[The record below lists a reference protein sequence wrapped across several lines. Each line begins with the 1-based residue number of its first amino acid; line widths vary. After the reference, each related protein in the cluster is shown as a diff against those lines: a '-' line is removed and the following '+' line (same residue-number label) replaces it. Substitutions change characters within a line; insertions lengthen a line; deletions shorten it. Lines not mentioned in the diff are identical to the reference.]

1 MKNIAVNRVN
11 PRNLT
16 INFQITNGFASLL
29 HTRILQFGIALLFIL
44 FIGKTSFGQAVGDY
58 RSNAATMNWSTDASW
73 EIYNG
78 SAWVAVSTEGYPG
91 ELGVS
96 GTVTIQSGH
105 TVTLNVSPANNIGSF
120 DIIGS
125 LNLSTGSININ
136 GTTII
141 SGSLTDNSNTG
152 TNTFTGK
159 VTINVGGSFS
169 TGNTSPLNFGGG
181 IENNGT
187 FSQTA
192 AGVITFTAD
201 QTLSGTNVITTTGNI
216 NITAGR
222 TLTNSGS
229 VSISGVLNNGNS
241 ASTWIN
247 SDNSTLTYLSGT
259 LPMNTNGTLTASAT
273 GNTVIYNR
281 NNAQTV
287 KITDYYNLNIAN
299 GNTKTLASNTS
310 FTIFN
315 NLNVALATTFQ
326 ALNVN
331 GTGVLTID
339 GDLVNDGTINMR
351 LSATRYM
358 NVVLTKSTNAISAN
372 GAYTFNTLTI
382 GGDAVTWSSASIIN
396 MYGDF
401 LNNTITSLNITAGTF
416 YFNSGGNQSIGGTS
430 PTTFNDLTINNADI
444 TLNND
449 VTVTGV
455 YTMNNGGTT
464 FNLNAYNLTI
474 NGSYVRTNGS
484 FIGNAASNLVLNC
497 TASDQNLSFTT
508 SLSLNDLTINNS
520 SASYF
525 LLSAITTSN
534 YNATDGVLTLSA
546 NLTTSNFNSV
556 AGVLQNNN
564 ADRTFTVNNDITIA
578 PGFTLRTN
586 QTVTANRIFTV
597 RTTGNFTNNGT
608 VDLYHF
614 TGTFHSMGE
623 LQFNGATDVT
633 LGGTSTSE
641 IGRIRVDKGTGQA
654 AIVDVISPI
663 TLYNA
668 DVTYNQNIIL
678 TNGTLKIS
686 SASTLL
692 PYYGDRT
699 IFNNSGRL
707 WLNNASASIGWNSLF
722 GFCNFSGTLKID
734 QGTFT
739 MGDGNDYFQIDN
751 SGVLDMTGG
760 LLNIYGRLTLN
771 TGATPTNAT
780 FTMSGGEIKVD
791 PQHTFNIPNNQ
802 QIVTF
807 SSNSVVNFTG
817 GTLTVVDPLFDR
829 QDLNQNSIDITGYV
843 GAKNF
848 IGSTIQFGDGISV
861 SNGDAGFPGFCI
873 WTPSAVQLGNIILNN
888 PGGTSRAFVNR
899 TGVDIYCN
907 NLTITTLNDQ
917 YITSGRILDIKG
929 NFINNGVLNASS
941 AGSHLRFTGLNAQAF
956 SGTGSITAT
965 IPTLTFN
972 NTSATGV
979 TLNAP
984 LGATTVNLTDGN
996 VYTSSANLLT
1006 VYGTSPTTSLVGG
1019 GVNSF
1024 VVGPIRRTIAPGA
1037 SSDYI
1042 FPIGEGTNYRSFEMI
1057 GTVTGGSGTG
1067 YITAEAIVGSTGG
1080 TGGVGI
1086 VSSLN
1091 AENTYW
1097 EIQNALNTVSITSVD
1112 NIQLYYTKPPTP
1124 TKTIG
1129 QSNTGLTGVYNPIG
1143 GTQTGGYVAS
1153 DPGKYNLT
1161 GINPN
1166 GTTYLVI
1173 AEETPDNTWY
1183 SLISGDW
1190 DNWETWTLDPSGA
1203 LPINPGHLTPSTS
1216 PTSTLD
1222 DVVIINGK
1230 TVTVNSDTKIND
1242 IITVNGRLDINT
1254 TTGHSFNKIRG
1265 TGRILL
1271 QGDNFPAGDA
1281 THFVTEGQG
1290 EGTVVYQTKSGL
1302 TSYNLATARTFFNVE
1317 VELFQSTDIITQLAD
1332 YTINGSLTINKGVFQ
1347 INDNTATTILNLTVA
1362 KDVLVESIGS
1372 ITVGTGNTI
1381 GTYVIPTSVPTYFH
1395 SIFHQFKVSGNF
1407 TNNGIVKLTNLTA
1420 PDYNS
1425 FATNGAVTLTMQG
1438 AANNSMTLNNT
1449 SWLYN
1454 LIIDKGI
1461 DKSYILDLYSAN
1473 TSYFVLFGPNSVGRS
1488 ETAPFSAA
1496 NPQVRKA
1503 LWVKNGTL
1511 KLTGNILIPSLS
1523 EGQDAGGNGDYAIG
1537 QNARFWIAGANVTVY
1552 STASNVSQITG
1563 FPATDGVQTNTTNQA
1578 MSVYGE
1584 YKITD
1589 GFFSTRNSAGFIF
1602 WAAADAQVKIEGGVS
1617 DVAQFRAGG
1626 GAGVASYIQTGGQLI
1641 VRGNQTEAGEVSGA
1655 YPLFG
1660 FDDATGVFNMSG
1672 GEILM
1677 RDISVTSV
1685 PLTTTITNG
1694 FYVPSAEGNYSV
1706 TGGTVTIE
1714 TASGNDFE
1722 ISSTAPI
1729 YNLVIKRLSGAGVSI
1744 IRQNSNINVLND
1756 FTLGS
1761 NTQLDV
1767 MDDFDNAIHNLS
1779 VGRNFTIE
1787 DNALYQFRTNTTTFN
1802 GTEDATLYIGD
1813 ITALT
1818 NPSYVDPE
1826 GAAAYADWEHPFY
1839 KFVVNKPS
1847 DKTLF
1852 FASKDPGDNGST
1864 ALVKTP
1870 TGGKNIND
1878 WRSNLVKVIDDFEL
1892 LSGRVDLTLYSL
1904 RLYDDITNY
1913 GILAVDAIPTNSIV
1927 RTRKEAV
1934 PSTRIVKTTD
1944 NAYFG
1949 NLRLNCDNT
1958 ILQFTSNVYIGRMEY
1973 KHGRMYISK
1982 YNLKIDDLVVSHE
1995 NEARFDFDGDGNAN
2009 EAGERQKFS
2018 VADMIITDGN
2028 ASDGGLSLLVN
2039 SAKTYYF
2046 PIGVGTDA
2054 TELLRNNSKFTPVE
2068 LTISSAPSS
2077 GYITIRPVDA
2087 VLQTTN
2093 LTGGNVLDY
2102 YWRISCSGFT
2112 TNPAFSSM
2120 YMLADDR
2127 DIPTGTFAGLNF
2139 YTGWV
2144 EDGIDANA
2152 NGFKFD
2158 RFYEALDDVDFTR
2171 TFNNYT
2177 YSTNKWIRFNN
2188 TGTDVPPTATLVGGN
2203 FTAGVAGRF
2212 TGSPR
2217 VFYTRTRGDGYTI
2230 KWNNGN
2236 NWTFAP
2242 TDLDLNGQVDPYEYH
2257 DRNQPVAGTWP
2268 VAGDIAV
2275 IGWIPWG
2282 DGTGTGDLAD
2292 GAPHGITADDY
2303 TVQCASL
2310 IFNQMLDASGNP
2322 TSRYYSRNFQFRPT
2336 LCINSDNG
2344 GINTGTISGEGM
2356 FWIRSDGNQ
2365 ADPSF
2370 AGIDIGDF
2378 VSNDSSYFVYE
2389 STSNAFVYNN
2399 IPAEV
2404 PNLLIAGNG
2413 WGSIDR
2419 DFTISTDLNV
2429 RQNFELLGDVN
2440 LVLSSGAT
2448 GNISVG
2454 KNLRVFR
2461 STASGNDSG
2470 GDGEIAFP
2478 NNASRTVEVFGDVE
2492 LVNSNAILRVRTPN
2506 AAGIPSNLI
2515 VHGNLLQNNTTG
2527 GGFQLYTVAG
2537 QDYINLTLKGSGNH
2551 SYTVSSGTTGNF
2563 YNLTLDKGTDQ
2574 TNSFT
2579 LNSNCTINGPT
2590 SGVGVSKAITLING
2604 KLILNNPLLNLNLTT
2619 GNDNFVIPATAAVEI
2634 RQGRANATGNSG
2646 IFLNGLLEITGGTLD
2661 MSGGNNFIEYTSD
2674 GNSTINI
2681 TSGSLTVGSQIRRQT
2696 TTEEG
2701 ILKFTQTGG
2710 TVILSQ
2716 FSAPQNNRGVLEILN
2731 AGSSFTQ
2738 AAGAKITI
2746 ANAQTAATFPAV
2758 YLAPEN
2764 YSLGLGSEIQF
2775 GNANTNAS
2783 QTIGLYSNIPLQ
2795 NISTNEAS
2803 ALSPKVKV
2811 KVWYQD
2817 ITFNEN
2823 VSIAANT
2830 ELNSDGWNITVKG
2843 NWTNNGTY
2851 TPAGNITS
2859 FSGNSTQEITGATT
2873 FYDFKKTANNT
2884 VNINSNITVLNE
2896 FHLLNGTLADRGNEI
2911 MVYGNLFNN
2920 GIHDWGNAGN
2930 GISMLGTQ
2938 QQVLESTGTWGKISI
2953 NNPNGVL
2960 VNTTSASIFVDDAVN
2975 LIAGVFDIGKNLLVM
2990 KENAVFIPGNPF
3002 SENNMVQ
3009 PNLSFT
3015 DNGIKKYFLSSYS
3028 GILTFPIGSQSK
3040 YTPVIM
3046 NIAST
3051 GAGSIRV
3058 KAANE
3063 IHPTIIEDTETC
3075 TDNIVD
3081 QSNVLKYHWTLDA
3094 KDGLSGFNADVSMK
3108 YYSADA
3114 GVVAPYTL
3122 ADYITAKLILGTT
3135 FWNKYSYDDF
3145 DEANNLLLY
3154 SFINADAT
3162 SINGDY
3168 TAGVQATCGG
3178 AIPDIIPAYIS
3189 MATGNWTDIMN
3200 WAVYNT
3206 VTHATGAAGV
3216 NIPTGGPRGA
3226 IAIIDTPH
3234 RIVMNQNYL
3243 SNYRTTIN
3251 GILDAG
3257 LSFGQRLGVVDGIG
3271 ELYIESGDLPAAVY
3285 DDFILPNTGT
3295 FHFGGATNYDILS
3308 NFPQINNLKV
3318 SGIGQRR
3325 FPNIDLTMVGALVI
3339 DGTDNTLLLKNEHNQ
3354 RVEVQKNIT
3363 FNAGSFDA
3371 GTGINAVFVI
3381 GGTAAQTISGT
3392 GSFTGSNA
3400 FNHFVM
3406 NNSAGLTL
3414 LKPAEID
3421 QTLSFTNGIIYTDAT
3436 NTLTLNNSS
3445 ETIVTGAGSTNFV
3458 DGPLKKNMLSG
3469 GSFNFPTGDDTRY
3482 GFVSLSSADAGI
3494 WTAEYFSTGHSG
3506 MASPP
3511 ITSPLTLASA
3521 FEYWTVS
3528 GPGAGTMANVTLRW
3542 DNLSDI
3548 KPPVTTLGAAGI
3560 RVAQLNTGTSKWEET
3575 ASTGT
3580 GNNTDGT
3587 VSTSSRLTLGTHD
3600 YTLACVGPLNY
3611 RARFAINTAVC
3622 IGTDIPIEFL
3632 GGAPLNYSIKYTDGV
3647 TTYSIT
3653 GITATTTTIP
3663 TATAGVYQITEFK
3676 YNNDLGVGEADA
3688 STITVR
3694 DNPSTADAGLDQ
3706 TDASMCG
3713 KTATNLN
3720 AVAPT
3725 SGTGTWSIVSGL
3737 GGFITSPNTPS
3748 SLFSGVAGETYTL
3761 RWTVRNSPCV
3771 ASTDEVTISFLQNPV
3786 VAIIQGNT
3794 SACASYTDPFE
3805 VTSGYSG
3812 YSWVVED
3819 GLGTVTGTGNSVNIS
3834 WLPNSGIFFGALAGA
3849 TSVVKKVTVTVT
3861 NGGCSTD
3868 VVWDVTIHRTPET
3881 GSQYHVPNNFGL

>member
-1 MKNIAVNRVN
+1 VSHLSGLRIDGNLNGNGAGSPTFKNNDD
-11 PRNLT
+11 
-16 INFQITNGFASLL
+16 
-29 HTRILQFGIALLFIL
+29 RIF
-44 FIGKTSFGQAVGDY
+44 DY
-58 RSNAATMNWSTDASW
+58 R
-73 EIYNG
+73 
-78 SAWVAVSTEGYPG
+78 
-91 ELGVS
+91 
-96 GTVTIQSGH
+96 GT
-105 TVTLNVSPANNIGSF
+105 NSPMA
-120 DIIGS
+120 
-125 LNLSTGSININ
+125 
-136 GTTII
+136 
-141 SGSLTDNSNTG
+141 TG
-152 TNTFTGK
+152 TFD
-159 VTINVGGSFS
+159 V
-169 TGNTSPLNFGGG
+169 
-181 IENNGT
+181 
-187 FSQTA
+187 
-192 AGVITFTAD
+192 D
-201 QTLSGTNVITTTGNI
+201 Q
-216 NITAGR
+216 
-222 TLTNSGS
+222 
-229 VSISGVLNNGNS
+229 
-241 ASTWIN
+241 
-247 SDNSTLTYLSGT
+247 
-259 LPMNTNGTLTASAT
+259 T

-281 NNAQTV
+281 NTAQTV

-310 FTIFN
+310 FTILN
-315 NLNVALATTFQ
+315 NLNVALLTIFQ

-351 LSATRYM
+351 RSGTQFM
-358 NVVLTKSTNAISAN
+358 NVVLTKNTNTISAS

-382 GGDAVTWSSASIIN
+382 GGDAVTWSSPSIIN

-401 LNNTITSLNITAGTF
+401 VNNTTTSLDINGGTF
-416 YFNSGGNQSIGGTS
+416 YFDNGGNQSIGGTKS
-430 PTTFNDLTINNADI
+430 TTFNNLTINNADI
-444 TLNND
+444 TINRD
-449 VTVTGV
+449 VIVSGI

-497 TASDQNLSFTT
+497 SASDQNLSFVTT
-508 SLSLNDLTINNS
+508 LSLNDLTINNS

-525 LLSAITTSN
+525 LISAITTSN
-534 YNATDGVLTLSA
+534 YIATDGILTLSA

-556 AGVLQNNN
+556 AGILQNDIN
-564 ADRTFTVNNDITIA
+564 DRTFTVNNDITIA
-578 PGFTLRTN
+578 PGFTLRSN
-586 QTVTANRIFTV
+586 QAVTANRTFTV

-668 DVTYNQNIIL
+668 DATYNQNIIL

-760 LLNIYGRLTLN
+760 LLTIYGRLTLN
-771 TGATPTNAT
+771 TGVAPTNAT
-780 FTMSGGEIKVD
+780 FTMTGGEIKVD
-791 PQHTFNIPNNQ
+791 PQHTVPLANNVQ
-802 QIVTF
+802 LVNFVANCI
-807 SSNSVVNFTG
+807 VNFTG
-817 GTLTVVDPLFDR
+817 GKLTVVDPHLAKDNIGR
-829 QDLNQNSIDITGYV
+829 NSVEILGIPAT
-843 GAKNF
+843 KNF
-848 IGSTIQFGDGISV
+848 IGSTIQFGDGV
-861 SNGDAGFPGFCI
+861 STSDGNATFPGFCI
-873 WTPSAVQLGNIILNN
+873 YTANPIQLGNIILNN
-888 PGGTSRAFVNR
+888 PGGNNRQFVGRDN
-899 TGVDIYCN
+899 THIYAN
-907 NLTITTLNDQ
+907 DLIITTANDE
-917 YITSGRILDIKG
+917 YITTGRILELKG
-929 NFINNGVLNASS
+929 DLVNNGTLTANTGA
-941 AGSHLRFTGLNAQAF
+941 SHLIF
-956 SGTGSITAT
+956 SGVQAQTYSGSGAITGT

-996 VYTSSANLLT
+996 VYTSSAGLLT
-1006 VYGTSPTTSLVGG
+1006 VYGTAPANFTGG
-1019 GVNSF
+1019 SATNF
-1024 VVGPIRRTIAPGA
+1024 VAGPLRRYFAPA
-1037 SSDYI
+1037 ALTDYI
-1042 FPIGEGTNYRSFEMI
+1042 FPIGTVTDYRSFEMI

-1067 YITAEAIVGSTGG
+1067 YITAEAISGQTGG

-1097 EIQNALNTVSITSVD
+1097 EIQNALNTVSLTSVD
-1112 NIQLYYTKPPTP
+1112 NIQLYYTKPATP

-1143 GTQTGGYVAS
+1143 GLQTGSYVVS
-1153 DPGKYNLT
+1153 DQYNLT
-1161 GINPN
+1161 GINPA
-1166 GTTYLVI
+1166 GTAYLVI

-1203 LPINPGHLTPSTS
+1203 LPINPDHRTPSTS

-1230 TVTVNSDTKIND
+1230 TVTINSDTKIND

-1254 TTGHSFNKIRG
+1254 TNGHSFNKIRG

-1302 TSYNLATARTFFNVE
+1302 TTYDLATARTFYTVE
-1317 VELFQSTDIITQLAD
+1317 VELFQNTDAIVQLAD
-1332 YTINGSLTINKGVFQ
+1332 YTINGSLSINKGIFK
-1347 INDNTATTILNLTVA
+1347 INDDAATTILNLTVA
-1362 KDVLVESIGS
+1362 KDVLVKSNGS
-1372 ITVGTGNTI
+1372 ITVGAGNTI

-1438 AANNSMTLNNT
+1438 ATNNSLTLNNT

-1454 LIIDKGI
+1454 LIIDKGV
-1461 DKSYILDLYSAN
+1461 DKTYILDLYSAN
-1473 TSYFVLFGPNSVGRS
+1473 TSHFVLFGPNSVGRD
-1488 ETAPFSAA
+1488 APAGYSAS

-1503 LWVKNGTL
+1503 LFIKNGTL

-1523 EGQDAGGNGDYAIG
+1523 EGSEVGGNGDYAIG

-1563 FPATDGVQTNTTNQA
+1563 FPAADGVQAGSSNQA

-1584 YKITD
+1584 FKISD
-1589 GFFSTRNSAGFIF
+1589 GFFGTRNSAGFIF
-1602 WAAADAQVKIEGGVS
+1602 WAAADAQVKIEGGIS

-1641 VRGNQTEAGEVSGA
+1641 VRGNTTEAGEVSGG
-1655 YPLFG
+1655 YPIFG

-1672 GEILM
+1672 GEILI
-1677 RDISVTSV
+1677 RDNT
-1685 PLTTTITNG
+1685 G
-1694 FYVPSAEGNYSV
+1694 AAKGDFYLPCAVGNYSV
-1706 TGGTVTIE
+1706 TGGKVTVELPQAFNFRLMSLPNLWNLEAKLLSGSTVTNIQLDTTLKVSNDLILRPNINLIAASSAIDVNDVYIGGSMIIE
-1714 TASGNDFE
+1714 
-1722 ISSTAPI
+1722 
-1729 YNLVIKRLSGAGVSI
+1729 SGATYDPI
-1744 IRQNSNINVLND
+1744 
-1756 FTLGS
+1756 F
-1761 NTQLDV
+1761 
-1767 MDDFDNAIHNLS
+1767 NA
-1779 VGRNFTIE
+1779 
-1787 DNALYQFRTNTTTFN
+1787 TTFN
-1802 GTEDATLYIGD
+1802 TTYFNQTDATSAIDTLFWDNAAITELELGNFVLDRNHGNQLRLVSSVARPNAD
-1813 ITALT
+1813 IT
-1818 NPSYVDPE
+1818 VD
-1826 GAAAYADWEHPFY
+1826 
-1839 KFVVNKPS
+1839 VNG
-1847 DKTLF
+1847 D
-1852 FASKDPGDNGST
+1852 AS
-1864 ALVKTP
+1864 V
-1870 TGGKNIND
+1870 
-1878 WRSNLVKVIDDFEL
+1878 
-1892 LSGRVDLTLYSL
+1892 LSGTFCQNRFTF
-1904 RLYDDITNY
+1904 RIWGDITNY
-1913 GILAVDAIPTNSIV
+1913 DRMGTWFPNGSGTYPTATGTPSAAQV
-1927 RTRKEAV
+1927 RFREDPPV
-1934 PSTRIVKTTD
+1934 IIRTD
-1944 NAYFG
+1944 NDAVFG
-1949 NLRLNCDNT
+1949 NLRFNVATSSQVQL
-1958 ILQFTSNVYIGRMEY
+1958 TSNVYIERMQFLRGNVY
-1973 KHGRMYISK
+1973 LKSF
-1982 YNLKIDDLVVSHE
+1982 NLKVDEIWDIDDNNFQDITTSSLLNIGATGITGNNIFYS
-1995 NEARFDFDGDGNAN
+1995 DG
-2009 EAGERQKFS
+2009 K
-2018 VADMIITDGN
+2018 
-2028 ASDGGLSLLVN
+2028 ASDGGLTLKVISNTLNESTANRRNSRGPISFLVGF
-2039 SAKTYYF
+2039 TTD
-2046 PIGVGTDA
+2046 GGT
-2054 TELLRNNSKFTPVE
+2054 
-2068 LTISSAPSS
+2068 TIYKRPAQLKVKNFVDD
-2077 GYITIRPVDA
+2077 GYVTIRVA
-2087 VLQTTN
+2087 KGELQTTN
-2093 LTGGNVLDY
+2093 LSGGEILQH
-2102 YWRISCSGFT
+2102 YWKVNYSD
-2112 TNPAFSSM
+2112 FST
-2120 YMLADDR
+2120 L
-2127 DIPTGTFAGLNF
+2127 PTAA
-2139 YTGWV
+2139 Y
-2144 EDGIDANA
+2144 
-2152 NGFKFD
+2152 
-2158 RFYEALDDVDFTR
+2158 RFYYYNQTGVANVDLSSGAVNELTYVPGKVQDEGSYLRSYESDPVADISDVDETSNIR
-2171 TFNNYT
+2171 TITFNGTSTASDFDQASFTGFALEKSNYT
-2177 YSTNKWIRFNN
+2177 C
-2188 TGTDVPPTATLVGGN
+2188 GVPL
-2203 FTAGVAGRF
+2203 RF

-2217 VFYTRTRGDGYTI
+2217 IFYTRTRGDGFPI

-2257 DRNQPVAGTWP
+2257 DRNQPFAGSFP

-2282 DGTGTGDLAD
+2282 DGTGTGDQAE
-2292 GAPHGITADDY
+2292 GAPHGICADN
-2303 TVQCASL
+2303 TVVQCAVL
-2310 IFNQMLDASGNP
+2310 KFNQMLDASGNP
-2322 TSRYYSRNFQFRPT
+2322 TSRFYSRNFQFRPT
-2336 LCINSDNG
+2336 LVINSGGG
-2344 GINTGTISGEGM
+2344 GINAGTITGEGM
-2356 FWIRSDGNQ
+2356 FWIRSDGAGAGNK

-2378 VSNDSSYFVYE
+2378 VRNDSSYFVYE
-2389 STSNAFVYNN
+2389 STSNAFIYNN

-2429 RQNFELLGDVN
+2429 RQNFELLGNVN

-2470 GDGEIAFP
+2470 GNGEIAFP
-2478 NNASRTVEVFGDVE
+2478 NNAFRTVEVFGDVE
-2492 LVNSNAILRVRTPN
+2492 LINSNAILRVRTPD
-2506 AAGIPSNLI
+2506 AAGTPSNLI
-2515 VHGNLLQNNTTG
+2515 VHGNLLQNNTAG
-2527 GGFQLYTVAG
+2527 GGFQLYTAAG

-2551 SYTVSSGTTGNF
+2551 NYTVSTGTTGNF
-2563 YNLTLDKGTDQ
+2563 YNLTLDKGTSQ
-2574 TNSFT
+2574 INTFT

-2590 SGVGVSKAITLING
+2590 SGVAVSKAITLKNG
-2604 KLILNNPLLNLNLTT
+2604 KLILNNSSLNLNLTT
-2619 GNDNFVIPATAAVEI
+2619 GNDNFVIPSTAAMEI

-2646 IFLNGLLEITGGTLD
+2646 IFLNGLLEITGGNLD

-2701 ILKFTQTGG
+2701 VLKFTQTGG

-2731 AGSSFTQ
+2731 AGSSFTL

-2758 YLAPEN
+2758 YLAPET

-2775 GNANTNAS
+2775 GNADTKAS

-2811 KVWYQD
+2811 KIWYQD

-2823 VSIAANT
+2823 VTIAANT

-2843 NWTNNGTY
+2843 NWINNGTY
-2851 TPAGNITS
+2851 TPAGNITY
-2859 FSGNSTQEITGATT
+2859 FSGSTTQEITGVTT
-2873 FYDFKKTANNT
+2873 FYDFRKTASNT
-2884 VNINSNITVLNE
+2884 ININNDITVLNE

-2930 GISMLGTQ
+2930 GISMIGTQ

-2953 NNPNGVL
+2953 NNPSGVL
-2960 VNTTSASIFVDDAVN
+2960 VNTTSASILIDDAVN

-2990 KENAVFIPGNPF
+2990 KQNAVFIPGNPF

-3015 DNGIKKYFLSSYS
+3015 DNGIKKYFLGTYS

-3046 NIAST
+3046 DITST

-3063 IHPTIIEDTETC
+3063 MHPTITEDTETC
-3075 TDNIVD
+3075 PDNIVD

-3108 YYSADA
+3108 YYSSDA

-3122 ADYITAKLILGTT
+3122 ADYLTAKLILGTT
-3135 FWNKYSYDDF
+3135 SWNKYSYDDF
-3145 DEANNLLLY
+3145 DEANNLLL
-3154 SFINADAT
+3154 FNFTNADAT
-3162 SINGDY
+3162 SMNGDY
-3168 TAGVQATCGG
+3168 TAGVEAACGG

-3189 MATGNWTDIMN
+3189 VATGDWTEIMN
-3200 WAVYNT
+3200 WAVYNP
-3206 VTHATGAAGV
+3206 VTHVTGAAGV

-3234 RIVMNQNYL
+3234 RIDMNQNYL
-3243 SNYRTTIN
+3243 SNYKTTIN

-3257 LSFGQRLGVVDGIG
+3257 LSFGQRLGVVDGTG
-3271 ELYIESGDLPAAVY
+3271 ELYVERGDLPAAIY

-3295 FHFGGATNYDILS
+3295 FNFGGTTNYDILS
-3308 NFPQINNLKV
+3308 EFPQINNLKV
-3318 SGIGQRR
+3318 SGTGERR
-3325 FPNIDLTMVGALVI
+3325 LPNIDLTMVGTLVI
-3339 DGTDNTLLLKNEHNQ
+3339 DGADNTLLLKNEHNQ
-3354 RVEVQKNIT
+3354 KIEVRRNIT
-3363 FNAGSFDA
+3363 FNAGTFDA
-3371 GTGINAVFVI
+3371 GTGINAIFVI
-3381 GGTAAQTISGT
+3381 GGTAAQTISGS
-3392 GSFTGSNA
+3392 GAFTGTNA

-3406 NNSAGLTL
+3406 NNTAGLTL
-3414 LKPAEID
+3414 LKPVEID
-3421 QTLSFTNGIIYTDAT
+3421 QTLTFTNGIIHTDAT
-3436 NTLTLNNSS
+3436 NILTLNNTS
-3445 ETIVTGAGSTNFV
+3445 ETIVTGAGNTKYI
-3458 DGPLKKNMLSG
+3458 DGPLKKSILSG
-3469 GSFNFPTGDDTRY
+3469 GKFTFPVGNDGRYAPTIITNTQPAGTDFWEVEYFDANPINNPVPLPPANKEVALQLVSEYEYWRVNGPASGTSPLQIRWDAYSILPAMTVNRTTNLKLVQWSTANTRWEIVTATISDGGINSGTILSNSAIGLAGDKYFTIGTTEGTPLPAAGFLTLDTTICAGSTITLRAMVTGDPDFSIDVYNGSSTTAYTGSASPITFSVSPAVNTTYTITEVTEDTD
-3482 GFVSLSSADAGI
+3482 GTPTSSTVTIFGDPVNVTVIPLPIQYNLTGGGTICEGNIPGLAIGLDDSDAGI
-3494 WTAEYFSTGHSG
+3494 NYELFAGV
-3506 MASPP
+3506 
-3511 ITSPLTLASA
+3511 TSVGI
-3521 FEYWTVS
+3521 W
-3528 GPGAGTMANVTLRW
+3528 AGTGLAI
-3542 DNLSDI
+3542 DF
-3548 KPPVTTLGAAGI
+3548 G
-3560 RVAQLNTGTSKWEET
+3560 
-3575 ASTGT
+3575 
-3580 GNNTDGT
+3580 
-3587 VSTSSRLTLGTHD
+3587 D
-3600 YTLACVGPLNY
+3600 YSP
-3611 RARFAINTAVC
+3611 
-3622 IGTDIPIEFL
+3622 
-3632 GGAPLNYSIKYTDGV
+3632 
-3647 TTYSIT
+3647 
-3653 GITATTTTIP
+3653 TATTTYTVE
-3663 TATAGVYQITEFK
+3663 ATDATGTCSRAM
-3676 YNNDLGVGEADA
+3676 LGSA
-3688 STITVR
+3688 TITV
-3694 DNPSTADAGLDQ
+3694 
-3706 TDASMCG
+3706 
-3713 KTATNLN
+3713 NLIP
-3720 AVAPT
+3720 V
-3725 SGTGTWSIVSGL
+3725 
-3737 GGFITSPNTPS
+3737 FTPS
-3748 SLFSGVAGETYTL
+3748 AVPGTICFGATSQLDANFGGVGATYL
-3761 RWTVRNSPCV
+3761 WSP
-3771 ASTDEVTISFLQNPV
+3771 ADDL
-3786 VAIIQGNT
+3786 
-3794 SACASYTDPFE
+3794 D
-3805 VTSGYSG
+3805 
-3812 YSWVVED
+3812 
-3819 GLGTVTGTGNSVNIS
+3819 
-3834 WLPNSGIFFGALAGA
+3834 NSGIENPVFDPSITGTNPTTPTQRTTLF
-3849 TSVVKKVTVTVT
+3849 TVTVT
-3861 NGGCSTD
+3861 DSNGCIDTGTVS
-3868 VVWDVTIHRTPET
+3868 VVVNRRPET
-3881 GSQYHVPNNFGL
+3881 GPQYHISNTWP